1 MGRMWLH
8 ETSRLVKVVSMT
20 SAKAAHIAM
29 FSIAAPGHVNP
40 SIEVIRELVARGHRV
55 SYAIPA
61 SFAETVAETGATPV
75 VWKST
80 LPTHDDPEAWGTEL
94 IDNVEPFLDDAV
106 QALPQLA
113 AAFEGDEPDLVI
125 HDITAYP
132 ARVLARRWDVP
143 SISLSPNLVAWTGYE
158 EEVGAPM
165 TAQLRATER
174 GQAYYARFR
183 AWLDENGID
192 EDADHFVGRPRR
204 SIVLIPR
211 ALQPH
216 ADRVDASVHTFVGA
230 CQGDRSAT
238 QGTWERP
245 ASAEGKKVL
254 LVSLGSTFTKQP
266 AFYRACIEAF
276 GDLPDWHVVLQI
288 GTFTDEADLGEIP
301 ANVEVHRWVPQLD
314 VLRQAD
320 AFITHAGAG
329 GSQEGLAT
337 ATPMV
342 AVPQAVD
349 QFGNADMLAALGV
362 ARHVPMEEADAT
374 TLREAVL
381 ALLGDPRVSERLED
395 IRAGMASEGGTRQ
408 AADLIEAALSQTT
421 PRVRP

>member
-1 MGRMWLH
+1 
-8 ETSRLVKVVSMT
+8 MT
-20 SAKAAHIAM
+20 SAAKPAHIAM
-29 FSIAAPGHVNP
+29 FSIAAHGHVNP

-61 SFAETVAETGATPV
+61 PFAEKVAQTGATPV
-75 VWKST
+75 VWKSV
-80 LPTHDDPEAWGTEL
+80 LPTEDAPEDWGTEL
-94 IDNVEPFLDDAV
+94 IDNIEPFLNDAV

-113 AAFEGDEPDLVI
+113 DAFEGDEPDLVI

-132 ARVLARRWDVP
+132 AKVLARRWGVP
-143 SISLSPNLVAWTGYE
+143 EISLSPNLVAWTGYE
-158 EEVGAPM
+158 EEVAAPM
-165 TAQLRATER
+165 TAQLRASER

-192 EDADHFVGRPRR
+192 EDPDHFVGRPPR

-216 ADRVDASVHTFVGA
+216 ADRVDESVHTFVGA

-254 LVSLGSTFTKQP
+254 LVSLGSAFTDRP
-266 AFYRACIEAF
+266 AFYRACVEAF
-276 GDLPDWHVVLQI
+276 GGLPDWHVVLQI
-288 GTFTDEADLGEIP
+288 GKFTDEAELGEVP

-314 VLRQAD
+314 ILRQAD

-362 ARHVPMEEADAT
+362 ARRVDTEDADAA

-381 ALLGDPRVSERLED
+381 GLLADPQVAARAEAV
-395 IRAGMASEGGTRQ
+395 RAGMASEGGTRQ
-408 AADLIEAALSQTT
+408 AADLIEAALS
-421 PRVRP
+421 

>member
-1 MGRMWLH
+1 
-8 ETSRLVKVVSMT
+8 MT
-20 SAKAAHIAM
+20 SAKPAHIAM
-29 FSIAAPGHVNP
+29 FSIAAHGHVNP

-61 SFAETVAETGATPV
+61 SFAEKVAETGATPV
-75 VWKST
+75 IWNST
-80 LPTHDDPEAWGTEL
+80 LPTEDAPEEWGTEL
-94 IDNVEPFLDDAV
+94 IDNIEPFLNDAI

-125 HDITAYP
+125 HDITSYP
-132 ARVLARRWDVP
+132 AAVLAHRWGVP
-143 SISLSPNLVAWTGYE
+143 SVSLSPNLVAWTGYE
-158 EEVGAPM
+158 EEVAAPM
-165 TAQLRATER
+165 TAALRATER
-174 GQAYYARFR
+174 GKAYYARFR

-192 EDADHFVGRPRR
+192 EDSDRFVARPRR
-204 SIVLIPR
+204 GIVLIPR

-238 QGTWERP
+238 QGTWKRP
-245 ASAEGKKVL
+245 AAAAGKKVL
-254 LVSLGSTFTKQP
+254 LVSLGSAFTHQP
-266 AFYRACIEAF
+266 GFYRACAEAF

-288 GTFTDEADLGEIP
+288 GRFTDEAELGEIP

-314 VLRQAD
+314 ILGQAD

-337 ATPMV
+337 GTPMV

-349 QFGNADMLAALGV
+349 QFGNADMLQELGV
-362 ARHVPMEEADAT
+362 ARHVPMDRADAE

-381 ALLGDPRVSERLED
+381 SLVGDPEVAARLEAV
-395 IRAGMASEGGTRQ
+395 RARMADEGGTRQ
-408 AADLIEAALSQTT
+408 AADLIEAELPDVSVAR
-421 PRVRP
+421 PIVRS